1 MGMQASRTVTPPRTR
16 WVLPPNWG
24 EEKSPPAARWDISL
38 AAGEEALS
46 PGTPSQEAILELL
59 LDDMCRGHLNVA
71 IRHFLMLRESGAAVP
86 ALIERSCE
94 QLVDRCDPARLRQI
108 RRQVQAW
115 HRMVSPPAGAH

>member
-1 MGMQASRTVTPPRTR
+1 MDTPASHPDTSPRTQ
-16 WVLPPNWG
+16 WVFPPHWD
-24 EEKSPPAARWDISL
+24 EHKPCVFSDMRSSPD
-38 AAGEEALS
+38 
-46 PGTPSQEAILELL
+46 TPSHEAILELL

-71 IRHFLMLRESGAAVP
+71 IRHFLMLRETGAAVP

-94 QLVDRCDPARLRQI
+94 QLVDRCDPGRLREI